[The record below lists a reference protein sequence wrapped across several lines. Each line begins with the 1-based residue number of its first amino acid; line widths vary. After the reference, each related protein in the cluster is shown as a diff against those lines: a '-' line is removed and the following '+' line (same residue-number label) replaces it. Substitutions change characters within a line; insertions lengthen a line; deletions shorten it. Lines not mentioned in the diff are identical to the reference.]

1 EMLPLPGA
9 AGITEACFVK
19 FFEGV
24 FALELISP
32 SILLNR
38 GLSFYAV
45 ILVGGLVTLFTHILN
60 VRKYG
65 KDTDKEKQKQEL
77 EQAAVDL
84 PADKTQNKEE
94 K

>member
-1 EMLPLPGA
+1 M
-9 AGITEACFVK
+9 
-19 FFEGV
+19 
-24 FALELISP
+24 
-32 SILLNR
+32 LNR

-45 ILVGGLVTLFTHILN
+45 ILIGGLVTLCTHIRN

-65 KDTDKEKQKQEL
+65 KDTDKEKQRQEL